1 MKKLKLAL
9 IGKDVSRSESER
21 MHRFILRGKGAA
33 CDYENVS
40 VDAEAFGKEAER
52 LLKETDGFNVTIPY
66 KRSVI
71 DFLEETK
78 GDAKEF
84 DSVNTVL
91 SAQRTGYN
99 TDGEGF
105 LLMLRRAGVETRG
118 RRALVLGAGGA
129 GRSTAA
135 SLKKAGAEVFL
146 YQRRQELL
154 KDVCVSLGVSAAAE
168 PANVPCDLLINCT
181 GVGMHE
187 SVGESPVDAETIK
200 NCSTAVDLIY
210 RPARSEFLR
219 LAQGLGKKTLN
230 GHAMLFYQAYF
241 SDCLYLG
248 LPADEEEAD
257 MLYRSFLK
265 DCF

>member
-21 MHRFILRGKGAA
+21 MHRFILQGKGAA

-40 VDAEAFGKEAER
+40 VGAESFGKEAGR

-66 KRSVI
+66 KKSI
-71 DFLEETK
+71 IALLNETK
-78 GDAKEF
+78 GDAAAF

-91 SAQRTGYN
+91 SAQKTGYN
-99 TDGEGF
+99 TDGVGF
-105 LLMLRRAGVETRG
+105 LLMLRRAGVRTQD

-154 KDVCVSLGVSAAAE
+154 KDVCFSLGVRASLDTLVKRLKVYDNRPLLQADSGVIADKLAELLRVRMPVYEHVADFIVDVDGKSVEESAAAVIQTVE
-168 PANVPCDLLINCT
+168 NAALKKASEKERTEGT
-181 GVGMHE
+181 G
-187 SVGESPVDAETIK
+187 I
-200 NCSTAVDLIY
+200 
-210 RPARSEFLR
+210 
-219 LAQGLGKKTLN
+219 
-230 GHAMLFYQAYF
+230 
-241 SDCLYLG
+241 
-248 LPADEEEAD
+248 
-257 MLYRSFLK
+257 
-265 DCF
+265 

>member
-21 MHRFILRGKGAA
+21 MHRFILQGKGAA

-40 VDAEAFGKEAER
+40 VGAESFGKEAGR

-66 KRSVI
+66 KKSI
-71 DFLEETK
+71 IALLNETK
-78 GDAKEF
+78 GDAAAF

-91 SAQRTGYN
+91 SAQKTGYN
-99 TDGEGF
+99 TDGVGF
-105 LLMLRRAGVETRG
+105 LLMLRRAGVRTQD

-129 GRSTAA
+129 GRSTEA

-154 KDVCVSLGVSAAAE
+154 KDVCFSLGVRAAAD
-168 PANVPCDLLINCT
+168 PASVPCDVLINCT

-187 SVGESPVDAETIK
+187 SVGVSPVGEETIK
-200 NCSTAVDLIY
+200 NCAAAVDLIY
-210 RPARSEFLR
+210 RPAQSEFLR
-219 LAQGLGKKTLN
+219 LAQKLGKKTLN
-230 GHAMLFYQAYF
+230 GHAMLFYQAYL
-241 SDCLYLG
+241 SDCLYLA
-248 LPADEEEAD
+248 LPADEEEAEG
-257 MLYRSFLK
+257 LYRNYLEG
-265 DCF
+265 